1 MVLPRHLRHPTFMAA
16 KDRAVGHN
24 VGVGRAI
31 ATGLAA
37 CALALALAGALSGCG
52 TTAHATGTPVAT
64 TTPAAPAVA
73 LQPVD
78 RLRHHPRAVDPT
90 AGAIA
95 GAPPAGAAGT
105 SATGGDALAQPQSDA
120 EIRRELTASGIPAG
134 SQALLTRGG
143 LAVAPLDAPPQV
155 QAVIAAANQIARL
168 PYRYGGGHATWS
180 DTAYDCSASI
190 SYAFAAAGLI
200 SAPMVSGELASWGA
214 PGPGRWITVFANGGH
229 TFMYVAGL
237 RFDTGGLR
245 VTGSRWQ
252 GTPRDTSGF
261 AIRHPPG
268 L

>member
-1 MVLPRHLRHPTFMAA
+1 VRRT
-16 KDRAVGHN
+16 
-24 VGVGRAI
+24 I
-31 ATGLAA
+31 ATLLATA
-37 CALALALAGALSGCG
+37 ASALALGGALGGCG
-52 TTAHATGTPVAT
+52 TNARATGTAAAT
-64 TTPAAPAVA
+64 RAPTAAAVA

-78 RLRHHPRAVDPT
+78 RLRHHPRAVDPA
-90 AGAIA
+90 AGAIP
-95 GAPPAGAAGT
+95 GAPGTGASTTTAD
-105 SATGGDALAQPQSDA
+105 GGDALPQPQSDA
-120 EIRRELTASGIPAG
+120 EIRRELAASGIPAG
-134 SQALLTRGG
+134 SQAVLTRGG

-200 SAPMVSGELASWGA
+200 SAPMVSGDLATWGD

-229 TFMYVAGL
+229 TFMYVASL

-245 VTGSRWQ
+245 ATGSRWQ
-252 GTPRDTSGF
+252 ATPRATSGF
-261 AIRHPPG
+261 AVRHPPG